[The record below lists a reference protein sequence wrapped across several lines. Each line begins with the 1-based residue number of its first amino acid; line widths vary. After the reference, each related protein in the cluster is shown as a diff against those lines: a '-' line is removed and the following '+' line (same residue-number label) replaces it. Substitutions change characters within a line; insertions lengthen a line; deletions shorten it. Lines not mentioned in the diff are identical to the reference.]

1 MQAEYRSKTAG
12 GGVDDKGI
20 LEALKQTYATKTKE
34 LEDKEVLPCMVT
46 LAQPTSKILIHPCV
60 GCLSF
65 AWVLPI
71 FSRTQQKWS
80 YLAKIR
86 YTWSL

>member
-46 LAQPTSKILIHPCV
+46 LAQPTSKI
-60 GCLSF
+60 
-65 AWVLPI
+65 
-71 FSRTQQKWS
+71 
-80 YLAKIR
+80 
-86 YTWSL
+86 